1 MNRNFLGVALLPLAL
16 AACVAPAPN
25 VDRDLGM
32 ATTDLRTAQILDPAA
47 GRNAKVPNGI
57 DGAAAKS
64 AYDQYQKSF
73 KAPEKNNNTFL
84 IGVGR

>member
-1 MNRNFLGVALLPLAL
+1 MNRNYLRAALLPLAL

-25 VDRDLGM
+25 VDHNLGM
-32 ATTDLRTAQILDPAA
+32 ATADLRTAQILNPGAE
-47 GRNAKVPNGI
+47 RNAKVPNGM
-57 DGAAAKS
+57 DGTAAKS

-73 KAPEKNNNTFL
+73 KAPEKNTNTFL